1 MTNFAFNKTY
11 TNMRRFFITLS
22 IAVLSMLATDMQA
35 LPKGYEAKTARLA
48 ERLVASSMTGNYN
61 KTYQA
66 LRNIQRYEYRLQSKE
81 ELMRFYNDIHNA
93 VADECDRK
101 GIDAEGKA
109 EMKAIVDALFSDKLR
124 EEAGTL

>member
-1 MTNFAFNKTY
+1 MKRT
-11 TNMRRFFITLS
+11 FIILS
-22 IAVLSMLATDMQA
+22 IGILSLLATDMQA
-35 LPKGYEAKTARLA
+35 LPKGYEAKTAKLA
-48 ERLVASSMTGNYN
+48 ERLVESSVTGNYN

-93 VADECDRK
+93 VAGECDRK

-109 EMKAIVDALFSDKLR
+109 EMKAIVDALFSEKLR
-124 EEAGTL
+124 EEAQRL